1 MGDEG
6 MAKDDKEVMLLEHPR
21 IVVCEWIPFGTS
33 NLKALNDNM
42 GSFKRIKNALFTHS
56 VEEQGEETSA
66 VEDEEMTKVYVVDY
80 DPTDFVM
87 FEAEINYP
95 EEDDI
100 IQEETFGC
108 YVDHTGRV
116 VYGMEMV
123 SVEDQEA
130 DGISIDN
137 ISRILSDVWEDSSKM
152 MSNLITPYQQSL
164 IDLVFTGNSLYR
176 DKFNL
181 IIADGLRLNLNGGEV
196 HLEPRGERMDPAQME
211 RWKEHIVSILMDGED
226 CEAELRQIINEI
238 QGVRVLTSGAFLVM
252 GTNGT
257 LFIKC
262 PGINIEEAISSWM
275 FLNAAAVFLENLFH
289 RLFTIN
295 GAVIEIQEMME
306 DLDSDPNSV
315 ERMQEMLVTIS
326 SDTSFIDE
334 IVVTLEDAVNR
345 QEEHFD
351 VLVKDWE
358 DSCRLMSDGGG
369 EEYRPADNVDFINA
383 MGVMKMFDSTKA
395 RITDMKHNVHG
406 TQNRLK
412 GLRDNINAT
421 NERRMHQVQNEL
433 QENSRTL
440 EEITRTNE
448 RTGSSLQILEL
459 ILAAALAFELLNM
472 TVGEWSARIYLND
485 KGAWVILTRPGVLLV
500 IALIG
505 WLILAMILI
514 RKMKGNEQ
522 ASREFMTSRITYNTP
537 MDVEAMKRL
546 LDKKRAENDLIDLD
560 GDIRFSGKRVKTSWR
575 STDPKWRSPLETT
588 FREKIFRKE
597 KETEVTI
604 VYDSWNG
611 YLLHALVEV
620 PSPPDE
626 RAIDDLEIFLSEE
639 LVGAGVI
646 REGIVARR
654 KSALSR

>member
-1 MGDEG
+1 MSE
-6 MAKDDKEVMLLEHPR
+6 KEDKEVMLLEHPR

-56 VEEQGEETSA
+56 VEEKGMETSA

-80 DPTDFVM
+80 DPTDYIM

-95 EEDDI
+95 EEEDI
-100 IQEETFGC
+100 VQEEFFGC

-123 SVEDQEA
+123 SAEDQGAE
-130 DGISIDN
+130 GISVDN
-137 ISRILSDVWEDSSKM
+137 ISRILADVWEDSSKM
-152 MSNLITPYQQSL
+152 MANLITPYQQSL
-164 IDLVFTGNSLYR
+164 IDLVFMGNALHR

-181 IIADGLRLNLNGGEV
+181 IIADGIRLNLGDGDEQV
-196 HLEPRGERMDPAQME
+196 RLVPKGERLTPVEEDE
-211 RWKEHIVSILMDGED
+211 WRRRIESVLLDGED
-226 CEAELRQIINEI
+226 CEAELRQVINEVQGI
-238 QGVRVLTSGAFLVM
+238 QVLNTGAFFVI
-252 GTNGT
+252 GTNGA
-257 LFIKC
+257 LFVKGDLIHV
-262 PGINIEEAISSWM
+262 EEAISCWM
-275 FLNAAAVFLENLFH
+275 FLNAASVFLENLFH

-295 GAVIEIQEMME
+295 ASVIEIQEMMQ
-306 DLDSDPNSV
+306 DLESDPNRV
-315 ERMQEMLVTIS
+315 ERVQEMLVTIS

-334 IVVTLEDAVNR
+334 IVITLEDAVGR
-345 QEEHFD
+345 QEAHFQ
-351 VLVKDWE
+351 VLVRDWE
-358 DSCRLMSDGGG
+358 TECTLLSDGDR
-369 EEYRPADNVDFINA
+369 EEYRPMDNADFVNV
-383 MGVMKMFDSTKA
+383 MGVLKMFDSTNA
-395 RITDMKHNVHG
+395 RISDMRHNVYG
-406 TQNRLK
+406 TQSRLK

-472 TVGEWSARIYLND
+472 TVGEWSAQVYLND
-485 KGAWVILTRPGVLLV
+485 QGAWVTLTKPGVLLL
-500 IALIG
+500 IALLG
-505 WLILAMILI
+505 WLLLAMLLI
-514 RKMKGNEQ
+514 RKMKGTEQ
-522 ASREFMTSRITYNTP
+522 ASREFMTSRITYNSP
-537 MDVEAMKRL
+537 MDVEAMRRL
-546 LDKKRAENDLIDLD
+546 IDKKRATNDLIDLD
-560 GDIRFSGKRVKTSWR
+560 GDIRFSGKRVKLSYR

-588 FREKIFRKE
+588 FKERLFRKE

-626 RAIDDLEIFLSEE
+626 RSIDDLEVFLSEE
-639 LVGAGVI
+639 LVSEGVI
-646 REGIVARR
+646 KEGIVARR
-654 KSALSR
+654 RSMGTA

>member
-1 MGDEG
+1 MEEE
-6 MAKDDKEVMLLEHPR
+6 DKEIILLEHPR

-80 DPTDFVM
+80 DATDYVT

-95 EEDDI
+95 EEDGI
-100 IQEETFGC
+100 VQEEFFGC

-116 VYGMEMV
+116 VYGMELI
-123 SVEDQEA
+123 SAEDQLS
-130 DGISIDN
+130 DGISVDN
-137 ISRILSDVWEDSSKM
+137 ISRILSDVWEDSSQM
-152 MSNLITPYQQSL
+152 MANLITPYQQSL
-164 IDLVFTGNSLYR
+164 LDLVFMANALHR

-181 IIADGLRLNLNGGEV
+181 IITDALKLNLNDEQTR
-196 HLEPRGERMDPAQME
+196 LEPSGERMTPAE
-211 RWKEHIVSILMDGED
+211 TDEWKKKIESILLDGED
-226 CEAELRQIINEI
+226 CEAELRQIINEV
-238 QGVRVLTSGAFLVM
+238 QGVYVLSTGAFLVA
-252 GTNGT
+252 GSNGVI
-257 LFIKC
+257 FVRC
-262 PGINIEEAISSWM
+262 PNIYIEEAISSWM
-275 FLNAAAVFLENLFH
+275 FLNAASVFLENLFH

-295 GAVIEIQEMME
+295 ASVIEIQEMME
-306 DLDSDPNSV
+306 DLESDPNSV
-315 ERMQEMLVTIS
+315 ERVQDMLVKVS

-334 IVVTLEDAVNR
+334 IVITLEGSVRR
-345 QEEHFD
+345 QETHFN
-351 VLVKDWE
+351 VLVQEWE
-358 DSCRLMSDGGG
+358 DSCRLMSDGDG
-369 EEYRPADNVDFINA
+369 EEYRPSDNIDFINI
-383 MGVMKMFDSTKA
+383 MGVMKMFDSTNA
-395 RITDMKHNVHG
+395 RVSDMKNNVYG

-472 TVGEWSARIYLND
+472 TVGEWSAESFLD
-485 KGAWVILTRPGVLLV
+485 GQGAWETLEKPGVLLI
-500 IALIG
+500 IALLG
-505 WLILAMILI
+505 WLVLAMILI
-514 RKMKGNEQ
+514 RKMKGTEQ

-537 MDVEAMKRL
+537 IDVVAMQRL
-546 LDKKRAENDLIDLD
+546 IDNLRATDDLIDLD
-560 GDIRFSGKRVKTSWR
+560 GDVRSSGKRVKLSWR
-575 STDPKWRSPLETT
+575 TTDPKWRAPLETT
-588 FREKIFRKE
+588 FRERLFKKE
-597 KETEVTI
+597 KETELTM

-626 RAIDDLEIFLSEE
+626 RMIEDLEAFLSEE
-639 LVGAGVI
+639 LIAAGI
-646 REGIVARR
+646 IKQGIVTKR
-654 KSALSR
+654 KNATSI